1 MILSCPVQM
10 VYFVSIFVVVT
21 RSTFLSSCYAEQ
33 NKKSSVYT
41 FDVVR
46 MQFSFIFLYKNND
59 KKMTNCQ

>member
-33 NKKSSVYT
+33 KKPSVYT
-41 FDVVR
+41 FDVVS
-46 MQFSFIFLYKNND
+46 MQFIFIFLYKNND